1 MSLASSGAALPQT
14 SYQSRNRVPWIGHR
28 IDATHTAPIVV
39 AWLESGSPTQPN
51 ATQQA
56 AMESASVLAEEA
68 VELERVSSTLSVLT
82 FTMQRESVF
91 HVQFE

>member
-1 MSLASSGAALPQT
+1 MAISHRATIALP
-14 SYQSRNRVPWIGHR
+14 SAAVGHR

-68 VELERVSSTLSVLT
+68 EELERVSSTL
-82 FTMQRESVF
+82 QRESVF

>member
-1 MSLASSGAALPQT
+1 VTVEISHRATIVLPST
-14 SYQSRNRVPWIGHR
+14 AVGHR
-28 IDATHTAPIVV
+28 IDATHTAPIV

-82 FTMQRESVF
+82 STMQRESVF